1 MTTPVRAPRSRK
13 MTPATTRYP
22 SAPTYSGA
30 NQSTTVFTI
39 APTILSLVP
48 AQASTEPSVE
58 GPFPSRR
65 GPGRPP
71 SVLRAR
77 LAAGLLVSVAVA
89 VGLLAAPAWAVPLPA
104 GRQPPPGVTISAVG
118 DTMLGNTPTLPV
130 HPAHYL
136 DKVRGSLD
144 KAQIVFGNLEG
155 TLTTATD
162 SKCDC
167 GSTGFDGRLRPP
179 GPRRRRQAR
188 PQGRRRR
195 GPPCTTTRGRGPTW
209 WPGCRTRTSGRTRR
223 GSS

>member
-1 MTTPVRAPRSRK
+1 
-13 MTPATTRYP
+13 
-22 SAPTYSGA
+22 
-30 NQSTTVFTI
+30 
-39 APTILSLVP
+39 
-48 AQASTEPSVE
+48 
-58 GPFPSRR
+58 
-65 GPGRPP
+65 
-71 SVLRAR
+71 VLRAR

-162 SKCDC
+162 SKCDS
-167 GSTGFDGRLRPP
+167 GSTNCFAFRVPPRYAGYLRYQGVRRASATSWTSPPPPP
-179 GPRRRRQAR
+179 GSSAR
-188 PQGRRRR
+188 PA
-195 GPPCTTTRGRGPTW
+195 
-209 WPGCRTRTSGRTRR
+209 RTRTPLHD
-223 GSS
+223 SSRKGAHLVARLSNEDFGAHAARVLRDGTIELPQ